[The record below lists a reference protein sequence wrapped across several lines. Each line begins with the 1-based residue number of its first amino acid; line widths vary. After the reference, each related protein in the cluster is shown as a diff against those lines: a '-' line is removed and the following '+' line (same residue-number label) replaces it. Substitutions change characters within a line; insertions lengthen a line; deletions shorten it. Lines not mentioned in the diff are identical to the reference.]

1 MYLISMFLPIC
12 LCSMQADTFKF
23 PVQITNNVNKS
34 PTWAFDLGEKF
45 SCEPLK
51 DCATYSWLLNYQN
64 VQNKLIQINLKQIM
78 RFLEN
83 KRCIIDDHE
92 SNKQVT
98 LESRISCPNVI
109 DTTIEDSYDQDWD
122 EMRNHT
128 FEERDGFDDY
138 EDDCFIDIS
147 HGERGHFLESLR
159 TNRIF
164 EDPMNLRRNSATLKY
179 RHILHITSHGSCCW
193 KLFSKPNFAGKMT
206 QIEQGTSTYP
216 VFQPK
221 SIRST
226 SC

>member
-1 MYLISMFLPIC
+1 
-12 LCSMQADTFKF
+12 
-23 PVQITNNVNKS
+23 
-34 PTWAFDLGEKF
+34 
-45 SCEPLK
+45 
-51 DCATYSWLLNYQN
+51 
-64 VQNKLIQINLKQIM
+64 
-78 RFLEN
+78 
-83 KRCIIDDHE
+83 
-92 SNKQVT
+92 
-98 LESRISCPNVI
+98 
-109 DTTIEDSYDQDWD
+109 
-122 EMRNHT
+122 MRNHT

-164 EDPMNLRRNSATLKY
+164 DESMKPMRNSVTLQY